1 MFRRFLGFWSQE
13 HSLSAL
19 LAILSIR
26 LFVMIPTRGGG
37 LAVAV
42 ASDLIFALILLAGLF
57 TMAGSRTMMVLFS
70 ACVILWV
77 AAHNAWLLLGLSFL
91 EGWDFIF
98 STLAMLGML
107 MVTLRMV
114 YQDGPVTAHRIRGA
128 VAGYLLLGILFAKT
142 YALIHYLLPGALNV
156 PATLTQYYGETGE
169 AFYYFSIVTLTTV
182 GFGDVTAV
190 APLARSFVMAEAL
203 IGQLYPAI
211 LIARL
216 VSLAV
221 AGKMKE

>member
-1 MFRRFLGFWSQE
+1 MFRGFLGFWSQE

-19 LAILSIR
+19 LAILTIR

-37 LAVAV
+37 LVVAV

-57 TMAGSRTMMVLFS
+57 TMAGSRPMMVLFS

-91 EGWDFIF
+91 EGWDFLF

-128 VAGYLLLGILFAKT
+128 VAGYLLLGTLFAKT
-142 YALIHYLLPGALNV
+142 YALIHYLLPGAFNV